1 MIMMT
6 DDVTLR
12 RLGRRGAANDDGGLF
27 QGRRVRSG
35 SRRRATANHL
45 FEIR

>member
-1 MIMMT
+1 MSMMT
-6 DDVTLR
+6 DDVSLR

-35 SRRRATANHL
+35 SRRAAAANHL